1 MRTAMPFLKRL
12 LLLGATGAL
21 VLGLAAPAS
30 ADRRKGRDD
39 RPAHGYWVDPAPRWV
54 PAPPPRWRG
63 PPPGYG
69 WYAPPPRA
77 YYPPPRVFYPPP
89 RYYYPPPPPPP
100 GVGLYFRF

>member
-1 MRTAMPFLKRL
+1 MPFLRRL
-12 LLLGATGAL
+12 LLLAATGAMA
-21 VLGLAAPAS
+21 LGVAAPAM
-30 ADRRKGRDD
+30 ADGRKGRDA

-54 PAPPPRWRG
+54 PGPPARRWRG
-63 PPPGYG
+63 PPPAYG

-77 YYPPPRVFYPPP
+77 YYPPPRVYYPPP